1 MQQNNGF
8 DKSQIINMVI
18 FSVLIFGT
26 MFYYQYITKDK
37 QAAEKSKTEQI
48 SKTTTTPVNNTAAP
62 VTTNTTTP
70 TATPAATEKVSIK
83 NDLLTLEVS
92 SLGGQLSSVRINT
105 YNAYDKEKKDKPLYL
120 FSNHNSSYGFQ
131 FKDKSGKVFNTK
143 DLIFTP
149 QVSGNTVTMQTNLGD
164 ASIQFIYT
172 LLPQYTVDFKV
183 RTVGLSQVIGEH
195 KADFVWDYQV
205 REAEKRE
212 SSRAVSHRICI
223 RFRQLQWLRL

>member
-70 TATPAATEKVSIK
+70 TATPAATEK
-83 NDLLTLEVS
+83 
-92 SLGGQLSSVRINT
+92 
-105 YNAYDKEKKDKPLYL
+105 A
-120 FSNHNSSYGFQ
+120 
-131 FKDKSGKVFNTK
+131 
-143 DLIFTP
+143 
-149 QVSGNTVTMQTNLGD
+149 
-164 ASIQFIYT
+164 A
-172 LLPQYTVDFKV
+172 
-183 RTVGLSQVIGEH
+183 
-195 KADFVWDYQV
+195 
-205 REAEKRE
+205 
-212 SSRAVSHRICI
+212 
-223 RFRQLQWLRL
+223 FR